1 MNEHQV
7 VLTIEGLKT
16 RILEL
21 EQESDALRQVLN
33 ILLDKAQLDPE
44 ERETL
49 HSLLEIV
56 VAEEVEEGPRQAKSQ
71 RSIQDL
77 LDESQ
82 KPKQK

>member
-7 VLTIEGLKT
+7 VLTIEGLET

>member
-21 EQESDALRQVLN
+21 EQESEALRQVLN

-49 HSLLEIV
+49 HSLLEVV

-82 KPKQK
+82 MPKQK